1 MRGVRWVALL
11 PALLLAGGCTF
22 FFEVQE
28 SVQPDP
34 APNPE
39 QKRIIFAEVYKIAGS
54 MKEAGPSAISD
65 VGPNEAQSGPEN
77 WTVCSRTSFA
87 GEMRYFTFFVRGEK
101 VVTWRPAVI
110 NDRCEARQFMAFEQ
124 DR

>member
-1 MRGVRWVALL
+1 MTGVRWVLLL
-11 PALLLAGGCTF
+11 PVILLAGGCTF

-34 APNPE
+34 APDPE
-39 QKRIIFAEVYKIAGS
+39 QKRIIFAEVRRITGAMKAAGS
-54 MKEAGPSAISD
+54 SEISD

-77 WTVCSRTSFA
+77 WTVCSRVNFS

-110 NDRCEARQFMAFEQ
+110 NDRCEVRSYIPSVRDE
-124 DR
+124 

>member
-1 MRGVRWVALL
+1 MTGVRWVLLL
-11 PALLLAGGCTF
+11 PVLLLAGGCTF

-34 APNPE
+34 PPNPE
-39 QKRIIFAEVYKIAGS
+39 QKRIIFAEVRRIAGS

-77 WTVCSRTSFA
+77 WTVCSRISF
-87 GEMRYFTFFVRGEK
+87 GEEIRYFTFFVRGER

-110 NDRCEARQFMAFEQ
+110 NDRCEARAFVTLDQ